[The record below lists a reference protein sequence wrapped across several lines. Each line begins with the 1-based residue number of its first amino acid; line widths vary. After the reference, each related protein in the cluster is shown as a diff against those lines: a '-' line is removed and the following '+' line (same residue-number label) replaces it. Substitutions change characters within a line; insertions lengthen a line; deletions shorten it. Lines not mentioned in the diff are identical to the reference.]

1 MAFWIS
7 RPLYLSISTNPV
19 HQDPQLCCS
28 NSPLQGAYK
37 VTEEEPVIHLKYA
50 AGILVASAAFKT
62 IYYRPISMRKRHFE
76 KSCKQKVA
84 AVEKWPRLQQANKS
98 HQCGIR
104 ARTLPWLSCC
114 AIRAQCSQAHRHP
127 WQQCCTHRSC
137 ARRGCDLS
145 PWITHT
151 YIGIKRNEELSPSL
165 WKATWNINAMKK
177 TGETTHLLGLRAEFI
192 SSTLI

>member
-104 ARTLPWLSCC
+104 AKTLPWQQMYPTAEPSGLSV
-114 AIRAQCSQAHRHP
+114 AKPTDTPGSSAAHTGAVPGEAVIFLHGSLTPTLASRETRSFHP
-127 WQQCCTHRSC
+127 AFEKQH
-137 ARRGCDLS
+137 
-145 PWITHT
+145 
-151 YIGIKRNEELSPSL
+151 GIP
-165 WKATWNINAMKK
+165 MP
-177 TGETTHLLGLRAEFI
+177 
-192 SSTLI
+192 